1 MNKFTRLVFVYG
13 TLKRNEPNH
22 EKYIKN
28 PSRGSN
34 AWIGVG
40 ELVGRLPLV
49 VASRHNVTY
58 YTCISWVKSSP
69 REI

>member
-1 MNKFTRLVFVYG
+1 MNKFPHLVFVYG

-22 EKYIKN
+22 ENYMKH

-34 AWIGVG
+34 VFFGTG

-49 VASRHNVTY
+49 VASRHNVK
-58 YTCISWVKSSP
+58 CIF
-69 REI
+69 